1 MLQPMRTE
9 PSATPVPRLIVSCI
23 TLLCTGIMVAQ
34 SSSDPLIVPDNA
46 LPDLSRNAILL
57 PGDHRTWDGF
67 NTKLDSLFLEGTGQ
81 VNIVQLGGS
90 HVQADAWTARLRD
103 RLQRTA
109 PGTRAGRGLIFP
121 YNMAG
126 SNNPYWYL
134 PTYTGTWSA
143 VKNTQRADS
152 TQLGLAGYTI
162 TTRDP
167 DTRLDICFRGSYEGH
182 PFTRATVLHGADSS
196 FRVSAWCAD
205 TGVIILWN
213 TDVTL
218 GRTTIGF
225 SRAIDTLHLRFEQ
238 VDTLAERSFTLR
250 GIILGG
256 EEPGII
262 YHALGVNGASTRSWL
277 ACPRLEE
284 DLSLVTPDLV
294 VFSIGINDAHDPN
307 FSAERY
313 ERNYDALIGKV
324 RKVNPDAAV
333 LLVTNSDS
341 YRKRRYPVRN
351 AEAVRRTM
359 LRLAE
364 KHGCGVWDLYGV
376 MGGQGSIRR
385 WKRQGLARPDLV
397 HFTRDGYTLI
407 GDLMFT
413 AIMKSYGEHLTSTAL
428 TNGR

>member
-1 MLQPMRTE
+1 LQGFLFFWPMNSPLVIRYPESLPVSQRKDEIAELIRNHPVVIVAGETGSGKTTQLPKICLE
-9 PSATPVPRLIVSCI
+9 LGRGRAGIIGHTQPRRVAASSVAARIAEELEVPLGKEVGFQVRFTDTSSKETLLKLMTDGVLLAEIVRDPGALPVPETEERALQGCDPVGPALIAAS
-23 TLLCTGIMVAQ
+23 
-34 SSSDPLIVPDNA
+34 
-46 LPDLSRNAILL
+46 
-57 PGDHRTWDGF
+57 
-67 NTKLDSLFLEGTGQ
+67 
-81 VNIVQLGGS
+81 
-90 HVQADAWTARLRD
+90 
-103 RLQRTA
+103 
-109 PGTRAGRGLIFP
+109 
-121 YNMAG
+121 
-126 SNNPYWYL
+126 
-134 PTYTGTWSA
+134 TGTWSA

-359 LRLAE
+359 LRLGKAR
-364 KHGCGVWDLYGV
+364 
-376 MGGQGSIRR
+376 MRR
-385 WKRQGLARPDLV
+385 VGPVR
-397 HFTRDGYTLI
+397 RDGRAGLHTPLEATRA
-407 GDLMFT
+407 GASRPGPFHT
-413 AIMKSYGEHLTSTAL
+413 
-428 TNGR
+428 